1 MTNSPVELAQ
11 QVFEEFSVEAVSY
24 VSYVSFE
31 SEGKLL
37 VIGSA
42 THVLEVLP
50 LLKVFSISVLCVG
63 SSSPQEQARLFG
75 AVSLIEAI
83 VEIQLF
89 GYLGAFTVAGITT
102 QFDLILDLR
111 PERSF
116 QSVLNPIDYFHVNE
130 LKELPS
136 ACFYQAVALLAM
148 AFFQVEETFMGMS
161 NYGK

>member
-11 QVFEEFSVEAVSY
+11 QVFEEFSVEA